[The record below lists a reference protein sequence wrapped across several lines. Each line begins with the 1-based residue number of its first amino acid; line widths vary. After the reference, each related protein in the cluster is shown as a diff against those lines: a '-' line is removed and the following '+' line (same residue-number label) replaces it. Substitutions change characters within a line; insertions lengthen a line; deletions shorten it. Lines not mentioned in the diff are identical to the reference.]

1 MLRTALCALALSSF
15 APVALAGE
23 CEDRFKKVGNNV
35 VSRVDWSSQV
45 SVPDLSVA
53 DALGQLRGI
62 LVRSTMVVI
71 TEDVATGSMLA
82 EQPATNTV
90 RAIPVLVQVTPEGK
104 GVLVDLTVKTQRG
117 QMSKLEGMRTEICR
131 ILGLLKGGKEGRAA
145 AVAGRKTQ
153 NPDPTVFR
161 DVYVFSREI
170 ANEAHGNPVA
180 VNARHRGRK
189 YALKGKVEHIM
200 EDGDEINVG
209 FRIPEQHDVLL
220 RAPNDPP
227 RVGVAC
233 LFRQSQMATV
243 LTFRRGDMT
252 TFKGSFLRYDDMRRV
267 VWLEN
272 CVQVKQ

>member
-1 MLRTALCALALSSF
+1 MLRSSLCALALFSV
-15 APVALAGE
+15 APLAHAGE
-23 CEDRFKKVGNNV
+23 CEDRFSKVGNNV
-35 VSRVDWSSQV
+35 LTRVDWSSQV

-62 LVRSTMVVI
+62 LVASKMVVI
-71 TEDVATGSMLA
+71 TEDAGTGAMLA
-82 EQPATNTV
+82 EQPATTTV
-90 RAIPVLVQVTPEGK
+90 RAIPLLLQVTPEGK

-117 QMSKLEGMRTEICR
+117 QMSKLEAMRAEVCR
-131 ILGLLKGGKEGRAA
+131 ILGLVKGGKEGRAA
-145 AVAGRKTQ
+145 AVAGRRQQ

-170 ANEAHGNPVA
+170 ANEAEGNPLA

-189 YALKGKVEHIM
+189 YALKGKVAHIM

-209 FRIPEQHDVLL
+209 FQIPQQHEVML
-220 RAPNDPP
+220 RLPNDPP

-243 LTFRRGDMT
+243 LTFRKGDMT
-252 TFKGSFLRYDDMRRV
+252 TFKGSYLRYDDMKRM

-272 CVQVKQ
+272 CVQAKG